1 MKNMV
6 NRVQLIGRLGM
17 DPEMRKFDNGTTMA
31 RMSLATDAGHKDAN
45 GNYVKDTHWH
55 TLVAWGKVAELTEK
69 FLAKGN
75 EVAITGKLVNRSY
88 EDKDGKKRYTTEVQ
102 LVEFIKT
109 EKKSA

>member
-1 MKNMV
+1 MKNLI

-17 DPEMRKFDNGTTMA
+17 NPEMRKFDNGTTMA
-31 RMSLATDAGHKDAN
+31 RMSLATNGGHRDPD
-45 GNYVKDTHWH
+45 GSFVKDTHWH

-69 FLAKGN
+69 LLTKGN

-88 EDKDGKKRYTTEVQ
+88 EGKDGKKRYTTEVQ
-102 LVEFIKT
+102 LLEFIKT